1 MTQVAK
7 EVVLFLS
14 TEGSA
19 LLTVQPRFG
28 RTRCW
33 SSREDGLPGSR
44 PGPHSNARWPLAV
57 AWGGGTSWKGLD
69 SWRKQ
74 RVPCQRTRLRVDGAS
89 AREAW
94 HPWNHAPLVPQFLSG
109 SVGLPVGP
117 AIRRAVVIGWGT
129 GMGQA

>member
-44 PGPHSNARWPLAV
+44 PGPRSNARWPLAV
-57 AWGGGTSWKGLD
+57 AWGGD
-69 SWRKQ
+69 IMERRNSWRSSAI
-74 RVPCQRTRLRVDGAS
+74 RAS
-89 AREAW
+89 A
-94 HPWNHAPLVPQFLSG
+94 HACEWTVH
-109 SVGLPVGP
+109 
-117 AIRRAVVIGWGT
+117 RRARPGIRGI
-129 GMGQA
+129 MRPSSCSF